1 MSMYLDRDAR
11 GLYGL
16 IDITPEELST
26 ILTVLSTYQDTHNSD
41 LGKMAFFIFN
51 KINNQRQK
59 IEDHEQ
65 LGALSDD

>member
-26 ILTVLSTYQDTHNSD
+26 ILTVLSTYQDTHSSD